1 MPKGEAGKLEGG
13 LTMHKNMRAAML
25 VAVAGVVALVV
36 GDVSAAQK
44 VVGHKRTAVHPR
56 GTVAQKGAVIKAK
69 PGTRAPNV
77 VGTLGYDNDIPAS
90 RFGAVNVPVG
100 NNFNVGFIDPHSIAA
115 VSFRLAGC
123 FTTPY
128 VGARAFVQD
137 INPTAMTVMGLA
149 TFSAGAGPG
158 ANCNGASVYTGMLP
172 APVVGHSGPFFA
184 GVLNTPFAGCSGNT
198 GVGGTCEG
206 VALSAGT
213 MDPGQGFHAVVVN
226 GGMYTAIAPAR
237 NAIFR
242 ATGDNLPVELMGLSV
257 E

>member
-1 MPKGEAGKLEGG
+1 
-13 LTMHKNMRAAML
+13 MHKNMRAAML

-44 VVGHKRTAVHPR
+44 VVGRKRTPLHPR

-69 PGTRAPNV
+69 PGTHAPNV
-77 VGTLGYDNDIPAS
+77 IGTLGYDNDTPAS
-90 RFGAVNVPVG
+90 RFGALGVPVG
-100 NNFNVGFIDPHSIAA
+100 NNFNVGFLDPHSIMS

-128 VGARAFVQD
+128 VGALAVVQD
-137 INPTAMTVMGLA
+137 INPTAMTAMGLA

-158 ANCNGASVYTGMLP
+158 VSCNGGAVYTGMLP
-172 APVVGHSGPFFA
+172 APVVGHSGPFF
-184 GVLNTPFAGCSGNT
+184 GGIMNTAFAGCSGNT
-198 GVGGTCEG
+198 GVGGTCDG

-213 MDPGQGFHAVVVN
+213 MDPGQGFHGVVVN
-226 GGMYTAIAPAR
+226 AGMYTAIAPVK